1 MIPNLHH
8 LQLFYYVAKAKGISG
23 AVKIIPYGIQQ
34 PAVSQ
39 QMAQLEKEIGA
50 ELFRRRPFELTP
62 AGERLF
68 TFVSRF
74 FDNIENEMAM
84 VKDSSGI
91 RIRFGCPAFI
101 SSNYFPEFIS
111 TVLKK
116 YPQIRPQITELNGY
130 ESYNE
135 LVNRQIDVSL
145 SFGNLPHSK
154 AVTVKNI
161 LTLPMSLIV
170 PASHR
175 FVKNGFWAKS
185 DFKDEKWIAVQQKSG
200 GTQELLE
207 GLTKLGISPEFSAST
222 NSIEAALKY
231 VELNIG
237 IALIVTP
244 PAEILKQFKI
254 KALPAEELFGKVSL
268 SIAWLNDSSINAKM
282 LDFIYSAAKELSSR
296 QSLK

>member
-34 PAVSQ
+34 PAISQ
-39 QMAQLEKEIGA
+39 QMAQLEKEIGS

-62 AGERLF
+62 AGERLY
-68 TFVSRF
+68 TFLARF

-101 SSNYFPEFIS
+101 SSNYFPEFMSVI
-111 TVLKK
+111 LKK

-154 AVTVKNI
+154 TATVKNI
-161 LTLPMSLIV
+161 LTLPMSVIV
-170 PASHR
+170 PANHK
-175 FVKNGFWAKS
+175 FAKAGFWAKA
-185 DFKDEKWIAVQQKSG
+185 DFRNEKWIAIQEKSG
-200 GTQELLE
+200 GIQELLE
-207 GLTKLGISPEFSAST
+207 GLTRMGISPEFSAST

-231 VELNIG
+231 VELGIG
-237 IALIVTP
+237 IVLMVTP
-244 PAEILKQFKI
+244 PPEILKLFKV
-254 KALPAEELFGKVSL
+254 KALPAEDIFGKVSF
-268 SIAWLNDSSINAKM
+268 SIAWLNDSSISAKM
-282 LDFIYSAAKELSSR
+282 LDFIYSTAKDISAR
-296 QSLK
+296 QRPN